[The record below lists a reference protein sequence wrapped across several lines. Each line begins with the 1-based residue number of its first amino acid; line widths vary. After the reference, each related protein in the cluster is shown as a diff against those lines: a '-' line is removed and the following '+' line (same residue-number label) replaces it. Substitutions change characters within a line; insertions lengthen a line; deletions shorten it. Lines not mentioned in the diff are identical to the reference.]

1 MKKMISALLMLLAF
15 QGLLAQKKSIVF
27 SQTQRER
34 DVFYTLMAYSVV
46 YADWQTKAKGDSSR
60 GYNIGCI
67 LVNKDH
73 YPVYWAVNSVNQFKK
88 NKTQHGEVRLMQG
101 YEETSKEATVKGL
114 TIYTTLEP
122 CCMCSGMMT
131 LNQIYRTVYGQS
143 DPEYGKALERLQL
156 DSRTCSSINGY
167 SPYPRAVIPNK
178 SPDKVSLR
186 IDAAFNTFQKKEN
199 SITAFLSTEE
209 ARSLYEQA
217 NQAFLQFK
225 TSYPENKPLLDSAHS
240 FYKNMVTALK
250 K

>member
-1 MKKMISALLMLLAF
+1 MAF
-15 QGLLAQKKSIVF
+15 QDLNAQKKAIVF
-27 SQTQRER
+27 SQAQRER
-34 DVFYTLMAYSVV
+34 DAFYTLMAYSVV

-67 LVNKDH
+67 LVSKDH
-73 YPVYWAVNSVNQFKK
+73 YPIYWAVNSVNMLKK

-131 LNQIYRTVYGQS
+131 LNQIFRTVYGQS

-156 DSRTCSSINGY
+156 DSRTCSSIKGY
-167 SPYPRAVIPNK
+167 EPYPRAVIPNK
-178 SPDKVSLR
+178 SPDKLSLR
-186 IDAAFNTFQKKEN
+186 IDSAFNQFQKKEN

-209 ARSLYEQA
+209 ARKFYEQA
-217 NQAFLQFK
+217 KQQFLQFK
-225 TSYPENKPLLDSAHS
+225 PSYPENKPMMDSAHA
-240 FYKNMVTALK
+240 FYKNMVAGLK